1 MLAHNSASLQTAF
14 QHELHF
20 YVLGLQNT
28 PGGNLRALSKVQLRG
43 EILRIK
49 KNHLAKKRETDSSVS
64 NTFLSG
70 KKKKFFITS
79 LLTLKSFKTL
89 VLAERHTATFLR
101 RRTDSKTWLTEGDAI
116 PVVKPLP
123 YSNSRSQALKSW
135 ETCTSACRTMFPHAK
150 IPGNAIFTGYWGQR
164 HLV

>member
-20 YVLGLQNT
+20 YVLGLQNM

-43 EILRIK
+43 EIFRIK

-70 KKKKFFITS
+70 KKKVLYNF
-79 LLTLKSFKTL
+79 TLNTKIIQNT
-89 VLAERHTATFLR
+89 
-101 RRTDSKTWLTEGDAI
+101 GI
-116 PVVKPLP
+116 
-123 YSNSRSQALKSW
+123 SRKAHRNLSQEKD
-135 ETCTSACRTMFPHAK
+135 R
-150 IPGNAIFTGYWGQR
+150 Q
-164 HLV
+164 